1 MTYDQIVYLVGGA
14 LLLLLFGIGIPFVIK
29 DIKKNKDKYVF
40 GRKSVRMEEDK
51 LLDDMG
57 ERFTSYAEVVDMA
70 CGVSSEG
77 CSNFKMPRAEIYFI
91 ISFKTESGEVLKV
104 SVPEE
109 VYEGFDIGLCG
120 TLTLID
126 GELYSFE
133 PDI

>member
-29 DIKKNKDKYVF
+29 DIKKSRDKYVF
-40 GRKSVRMEEDK
+40 GRTSVRMKEDK

-57 ERFTSYAEVVDMA
+57 ERFTAYTEVVDMV

-77 CSNFKMPRAEIYFI
+77 YNNFKMPRAEKYFI
-91 ISFKTESGEVLKV
+91 ISFKDESGEVLKV

-109 VYEGFDIGLCG
+109 VYEGFDIGLRG

-126 GELYSFE
+126 GQLDSFE